1 MNKGRKL
8 TSFTEHLQ
16 ESLNKKSFEKA
27 WQESEPKYLLSQ
39 QIIEKRLSQ
48 KLSQRS
54 LAKKAKTTQ
63 SLISR
68 IEQMEANPS
77 LETMKRIAKSL
88 NSQLIVSL
96 K

>member
-8 TSFTEHLQ
+8 TPFTEHLE
-16 ESLNKKSFEKA
+16 ESLKKKSFAKA
-27 WQESEPKYLLSQ
+27 WRESEPEYLLSK
-39 QIIEKRLSQ
+39 QIIEKRLKQ

-63 SLISR
+63 SLICR
-68 IEQMEANPS
+68 IEQMQANPS
-77 LETMKRIAKSL
+77 LDTMKRIAKSL